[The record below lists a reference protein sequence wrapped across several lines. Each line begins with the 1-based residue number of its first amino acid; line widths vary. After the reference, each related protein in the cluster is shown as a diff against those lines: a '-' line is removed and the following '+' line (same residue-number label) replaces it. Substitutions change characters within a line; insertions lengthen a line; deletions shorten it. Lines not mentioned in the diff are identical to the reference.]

1 MSEARLRQAGA
12 GLLLAGTAV
21 LAAQSLVSAA
31 WGPNDSLPFILIV
44 SGPQLP
50 AAIWVLLPWGHRH
63 AARYLPPIIAA
74 VYVSLWNIAILAE
87 GNLVPS
93 IPPLV
98 LAALFGLILYEAVAP
113 IVAAVFFA
121 RAWRMGR
128 KSEAATRAER
138 LA

>member
-1 MSEARLRQAGA
+1 MSEARLQRIGA
-12 GLLLAGTAV
+12 GLLLVGTAV
-21 LAAQSLVSAA
+21 LAAQTLVSIA
-31 WGPNDSLPFILIV
+31 WGMSVMPFILVV

-93 IPPLV
+93 LPPLV
-98 LAALFGLILYEAVAP
+98 LALLFGLILYEAVAP
-113 IVAAVFFA
+113 IVAAVLFA
-121 RAWRMGR
+121 RAWRLGR
-128 KSEAATRAER
+128 KSEAATRAEG

>member
-1 MSEARLRQAGA
+1 MSEARLQRIGA
-12 GLLLAGTAV
+12 GLLLVGTAV
-21 LAAQSLVSAA
+21 LAAQTLVSIA
-31 WGPNDSLPFILIV
+31 WGMSVMPFILVV

-93 IPPLV
+93 LPPLV
-98 LAALFGLILYEAVAP
+98 LALLFGLILYEAVAP
-113 IVAAVFFA
+113 IVAAVLFA
-121 RAWRMGR
+121 RAWRLGR
-128 KSEAATRAER
+128 KSQAATRAEG